1 MRYPASRLLFL
12 LSVLWGASIFWI
24 APRPPMVDFP
34 QHAGQVALLHD
45 LATGSSPWASLF
57 QINLFTPYLVGYG
70 LALPFSF
77 FLPVAAAIK
86 LVFSAAYVAF
96 VFALVALR
104 RHFKA
109 DPRLDWFFLLS
120 FFGISYYWGFYTF
133 LTAAPI
139 AVAFI
144 LVADRYA
151 LEPTFK
157 RGLATTLLGIVLLAS
172 HGLMFVFGFAV
183 AGILYTVRCCAARPW
198 AGRWLRHLWPFVIAG
213 LACLVYFLVSTR
225 LQAQY
230 GGIGNAGP
238 VIWNW
243 SWKRLVKIFIDSL
256 GGKTDIP
263 LLVTACV
270 LPLIPWMLGLRIN
283 TKRPATWA
291 MFAFTLLIA
300 LTLPVFAMATGL
312 LYIRFALFTLPAYAL
327 MFTLSRPSTAQQ
339 AVAGN
344 TSAPAPIG
352 ERIAVPLMIAVTWL
366 MLGQHSLHAWRF
378 AREARDFEAVLA
390 PMQPAQRALSLP
402 FAQRSEAANN
412 DFAYLHYG
420 TWYQSEKQGLVDFN
434 FAWLPPQ
441 IARFRPDRLPAVT
454 YGFEHS
460 SHEFD
465 WKKHHGENYRYF
477 LVRHSEPLSPD
488 LFKGADCAP
497 AQVLASGAWTLLERR
512 DCPAVSAQK

>member
-1 MRYPASRLLFL
+1 
-12 LSVLWGASIFWI
+12 
-24 APRPPMVDFP
+24 MVDFP

-45 LATGSSPWASLF
+45 LAAGSSPWASMF
-57 QINLFTPYLVGYG
+57 QINWFTPYLVGYG

-77 FLPVAAAIK
+77 LMPVGAAIK
-86 LVFSAAYVAF
+86 VVFSAAYVGF

-104 RHFKA
+104 KHFKA
-109 DPRLDWFFLLS
+109 DARLDWFFLLS
-120 FFGISYYWGFYTF
+120 FFGISYYWGFFTF

-151 LEPTFK
+151 LEPSFK
-157 RGLATTLLGIVLLAS
+157 RGMATTLLGIILLAS

-183 AGILYTVRCCAARPW
+183 AGILYTVRCGAARPW

-213 LACLVYFLVSTR
+213 LACLLYFLVSTR

-230 GGIGNAGP
+230 GDIGHSGP
-238 VIWNW
+238 VLWNW

-256 GGKTDIP
+256 GGKTSIP
-263 LLVTACV
+263 LLVAACI
-270 LPLIPWMLGLRIN
+270 LPLIPWMLGLRIDK
-283 TKRPATWA
+283 KRPATCV
-291 MFAFTLLIA
+291 MFAVTFLIV
-300 LTLPVFAMATGL
+300 LTIPVFAMATGL

-327 MFTLSRPSTAQQ
+327 MFTLCRPAAPQQ
-339 AVAGN
+339 A
-344 TSAPAPIG
+344 TSGSLYARAAPIA
-352 ERIAVPLMIAVTWL
+352 ERMAMPLMIAVTWL

-378 AREARDFEAVLA
+378 ASEARDFEAVLA

-412 DFAYLHYG
+412 DYAYLHFG

-454 YGFEHS
+454 YGFEHAPS
-460 SHEFD
+460 DFD
-465 WKKHHGENYRYF
+465 WQKHHGADYRYF
-477 LVRHSEPLSPD
+477 LVRHSKPLSPD
-488 LFKGADCAP
+488 LFRGADCIP
-497 AQVLASGAWTLLERR
+497 ALLLSSGAWTLLERR
-512 DCPAVSAQK
+512 DCPAVAALK